1 MPNENVNKVVLGS
14 ETLLDLTADTA
25 TAEDVAA
32 GKTLHLASGA
42 QATGTACYAG
52 APENNGNA
60 NTANGIL
67 FGAVDSTSMATAFT
81 ATVEGLDEYR
91 DGTTV
96 MLKNGVVT
104 STTNFTLNVNGLGAK
119 PVYTNLAAATRD
131 TTIFNAAYT
140 MLFVY
145 DSTRVSGG
153 AWICY
158 RGYDSNTNTI
168 GYQLRTN
175 NTVRNVSDT
184 ARYYKIYFTSA
195 DNLTWV
201 PASVNST
208 NNATSARPVN
218 QRPIDPFGPIVY
230 TSANTNYAA
239 GANLAAATI
248 WEQYNLNLGYSFN
261 RTGAA
266 LALTAEKPVY
276 VKCAPQAAGGAI
288 MDADEPIV
296 QALPTSKDGKI
307 YLYLGLATSATAVEL
322 QVWHPVYWH
331 DGTGIRI
338 WTGAEPA
345 SGGIEAITLNTS
357 AEPYSVPVSAYGK
370 ATINIGDGLS
380 VDEGDGWVELSAD
393 VPNPATASPL
403 MDGTA
408 AVGTSAKYARE
419 DHVHPTD
426 TSRVPTSAKSSDN
439 VFTSSMNNSGNTATL
454 SVESSNVQNLVSARK
469 DEIRLYASGTGDSL
483 VHLYSDGHISFL
495 ADSVSLDD
503 GGNVTAPTP
512 TAGDSSAKVATT
524 AFVATAVA
532 NKQATL
538 VSGTNIKTVNGESIL
553 GSGDL
558 TVGGSVSYTTQA
570 VGIPASAWSG
580 TTATVNATGVTADND
595 VIVAP
600 APASMSAWAA
610 AGVYCSAQG
619 AGTLTFTCSTAPT
632 EALTANV
639 MCFEGGGQ

>member
-1 MPNENVNKVVLGS
+1 MANETVNKVTLGS
-14 ETLLDLTADTA
+14 ETLVDLTDTTA

-67 FGAVDSTSMATAFT
+67 FGAVDSTSTATAFT

-104 STTNFTLNVNGLGAK
+104 SAANFTLNVNGLGAK

-239 GANLAAATI
+239 GANLAAGTI
-248 WEQYNLNLGYSFN
+248 WQQYNLTLGYSFN

-426 TSRVPTSAKSSDN
+426 TSR
-439 VFTSSMNNSGNTATL
+439 
-454 SVESSNVQNLVSARK
+454 
-469 DEIRLYASGTGDSL
+469 
-483 VHLYSDGHISFL
+483 
-495 ADSVSLDD
+495 
-503 GGNVTAPTP
+503 
-512 TAGDSSAKVATT
+512 
-524 AFVATAVA
+524 
-532 NKQATL
+532 QAAL
-538 VSGTNIKTVNGESIL
+538 VSGTNIKTVNGNSLL

-558 TVGGSVSYTTQA
+558 VIEAGSEATAMTEQEVIAAFEAGWVSSTSAVTVSLTNPRHDGEASATPCTIYESASGSTGSYGDYVLGSELGSILTTDGSTAIDVDKSVYGIVVAFNSASSIYIYGDVTCSGDVSYIGKNGGH
-570 VGIPASAWSG
+570 VLIKVDGDGSAIIDS
-580 TTATVNATGVTADND
+580 VDYD
-595 VIVAP
+595 
-600 APASMSAWAA
+600 
-610 AGVYCSAQG
+610 Y
-619 AGTLTFTCSTAPT
+619 
-632 EALTANV
+632 
-639 MCFEGGGQ
+639 